1 MFCNKCGNEL
11 SANAVF
17 CNMCG
22 AQVSAEKKATYDVPE
37 MTVEESIVFIEK
49 LKHKY
54 QEVEKLQREISDKE
68 SAIARPVYQELRRYS
83 FFRFFWKYIIFA
95 IIAFYGILILSS
107 VAAGNDGAFTVMMIL
122 TFLVPIGLLIFGGIN
137 AAKRRNEENEAII
150 NGNERSVLQRKE
162 LEEKTASLKRDLA
175 TRKKRLEADEY
186 MIPTGLRKSSSL
198 AQIITLLKSYNKF
211 LAGIKPA
218 NQFYNYFFS

>member
-22 AQVSAEKKATYDVPE
+22 AQVSVEKKATYDVPE

-107 VAAGNDGAFTVMMIL
+107 IAAGNDGAFTVMMIL

-137 AAKRRNEENEAII
+137 AAKRRNEENDAII

-198 AQIITLLKSYNKF
+198 AQIITLLKSGKASSLNEAYTILGK
-211 LAGIKPA
+211 
-218 NQFYNYFFS
+218 

>member
-22 AQVSAEKKATYDVPE
+22 AQVSAEKKANYDVPE

-95 IIAFYGILILSS
+95 IIAFYGILILASF
-107 VAAGNDGAFTVMMIL
+107 AAGNDGAFTVMMIL

-150 NGNERSVLQRKE
+150 NSNERAVLQRKE

-198 AQIITLLKSYNKF
+198 AQIITLLKSGKASSLNEAYTILGK
-211 LAGIKPA
+211 
-218 NQFYNYFFS
+218 

>member
-107 VAAGNDGAFTVMMIL
+107 IAAGNDGAFTVMLIL

-150 NGNERSVLQRKE
+150 NGNERAVLQRKE

-198 AQIITLLKSYNKF
+198 AQIITLLKSGKASSLNEAYTILGK
-211 LAGIKPA
+211 
-218 NQFYNYFFS
+218 

>member
-150 NGNERSVLQRKE
+150 NSNERAVLQRKE

-198 AQIITLLKSYNKF
+198 AQIITLLKSGKASSLNEAYTILGK
-211 LAGIKPA
+211 
-218 NQFYNYFFS
+218 

>member
-137 AAKRRNEENEAII
+137 AAKRRNEENESII
-150 NGNERSVLQRKE
+150 NGNERAVLQRKE

-198 AQIITLLKSYNKF
+198 AQIITLLKSGKASSLNEAYTILGK
-211 LAGIKPA
+211 
-218 NQFYNYFFS
+218 

>member
-107 VAAGNDGAFTVMMIL
+107 VAAGNDGAFTVMLIL

-150 NGNERSVLQRKE
+150 NSNERAVLQRKE

-198 AQIITLLKSYNKF
+198 AQIITLLKSGKASSLNEAYTILGK
-211 LAGIKPA
+211 
-218 NQFYNYFFS
+218 

>member
-1 MFCNKCGNEL
+1 MAFCNKCGNEL

-198 AQIITLLKSYNKF
+198 AQIITLLKSGKASSLNEAYTILGK
-211 LAGIKPA
+211 
-218 NQFYNYFFS
+218 

>member
-83 FFRFFWKYIIFA
+83 FFFFFWKYIIFA

-107 VAAGNDGAFTVMMIL
+107 VAAGNDGAFTVMLIL

-150 NGNERSVLQRKE
+150 NGNERAVLQRKE

-198 AQIITLLKSYNKF
+198 AQIITLLKSGKASSLNEAYTILGK
-211 LAGIKPA
+211 
-218 NQFYNYFFS
+218 

>member
-11 SANAVF
+11 SENAVF

-107 VAAGNDGAFTVMMIL
+107 VAAGNDGAFTVMLIL

-150 NGNERSVLQRKE
+150 NGNERAVLQRKE

-198 AQIITLLKSYNKF
+198 AQIITLLKSGKASSLNEAYTILGK
-211 LAGIKPA
+211 
-218 NQFYNYFFS
+218 

>member
-107 VAAGNDGAFTVMMIL
+107 VAAGNDGAFTVMLIL

-137 AAKRRNEENEAII
+137 AAKRRNAENEAII
-150 NGNERSVLQRKE
+150 NGNERAVLQRKE

-198 AQIITLLKSYNKF
+198 AQIITLLKSGKASSLNEAYTILGK
-211 LAGIKPA
+211 
-218 NQFYNYFFS
+218 

>member
-68 SAIARPVYQELRRYS
+68 SAIARPIYQELRRYS

-150 NGNERSVLQRKE
+150 NGNERAVLQRKE

-198 AQIITLLKSYNKF
+198 AQIITLLKSGKASSLNEAYTILGK
-211 LAGIKPA
+211 
-218 NQFYNYFFS
+218 

>member
-107 VAAGNDGAFTVMMIL
+107 IAAGNDGAFTVMMIL

-198 AQIITLLKSYNKF
+198 AQIITLLKSGKASSLNEAYTILGK
-211 LAGIKPA
+211 
-218 NQFYNYFFS
+218 

>member
-107 VAAGNDGAFTVMMIL
+107 VAAGNDGAFTVMLIL

-150 NGNERSVLQRKE
+150 NGNERAVLQRKE

-198 AQIITLLKSYNKF
+198 AQIITLLKSGKASSLNEAYTILGK
-211 LAGIKPA
+211 
-218 NQFYNYFFS
+218 

>member
-95 IIAFYGILILSS
+95 IIAFYGILIISS
-107 VAAGNDGAFTVMMIL
+107 FAAGNDGAFTVMMIL

-150 NGNERSVLQRKE
+150 NSNERAVLQRKE

-198 AQIITLLKSYNKF
+198 AQIITLLKSGKASSLNEAYTILGK
-211 LAGIKPA
+211 
-218 NQFYNYFFS
+218 

>member
-11 SANAVF
+11 SSNAVF

-22 AQVSAEKKATYDVPE
+22 APVSVEKKATYDVPE

-54 QEVEKLQREISDKE
+54 QEIEKLQREISDKE

-107 VAAGNDGAFTVMMIL
+107 VAAGNDGAFTVMIIL

-150 NGNERSVLQRKE
+150 NGNERAVLQRKE

-198 AQIITLLKSYNKF
+198 AQIITLLKSGKASNLNEAYTILGK
-211 LAGIKPA
+211 
-218 NQFYNYFFS
+218 

>member
-107 VAAGNDGAFTVMMIL
+107 VAAGNDGAFTVMLIL

-150 NGNERSVLQRKE
+150 NGNERAVLQRKE

-175 TRKKRLEADEY
+175 TRKKRLEAIPDELDVDLAY
-186 MIPTGLRKSSSL
+186 MLPFSAVTGEGTQELRD
-198 AQIITLLKSYNKF
+198 IITECVEDN
-211 LAGIKPA
+211 GEDD
-218 NQFYNYFFS
+218 Q

>member
-17 CNMCG
+17 CNMGG

-107 VAAGNDGAFTVMMIL
+107 VAAGNDGAFTVMLIL

-150 NGNERSVLQRKE
+150 NGNERAVLQRKE

-198 AQIITLLKSYNKF
+198 AQIITLLKSGKASSLNEAYTILGK
-211 LAGIKPA
+211 
-218 NQFYNYFFS
+218 

>member
-107 VAAGNDGAFTVMMIL
+107 VAAGNDGAFTVMLIL

-137 AAKRRNEENEAII
+137 
-150 NGNERSVLQRKE
+150 
-162 LEEKTASLKRDLA
+162 SLKRDLA

-198 AQIITLLKSYNKF
+198 AQIITLLKSGKASSLNEAYTILGK
-211 LAGIKPA
+211 
-218 NQFYNYFFS
+218 

>member
-107 VAAGNDGAFTVMMIL
+107 VAAGNDGAFTVMLIL

-137 AAKRRNEENEAII
+137 AAKRCNEENEAII
-150 NGNERSVLQRKE
+150 NGNERAVLQRKE

-198 AQIITLLKSYNKF
+198 AQIITLLKSGKASSLNEAYTILGK
-211 LAGIKPA
+211 
-218 NQFYNYFFS
+218 

>member
-54 QEVEKLQREISDKE
+54 QEIEKLQREISDKE

-107 VAAGNDGAFTVMMIL
+107 VAAGNDGAFTVMIIL

-150 NGNERSVLQRKE
+150 NGNERAVLQRKE

-198 AQIITLLKSYNKF
+198 AQIITLLKSGKASNLNEAYTILGK
-211 LAGIKPA
+211 
-218 NQFYNYFFS
+218 

>member
-68 SAIARPVYQELRRYS
+68 SAIARLFLRT
-83 FFRFFWKYIIFA
+83 
-95 IIAFYGILILSS
+95 GQQ
-107 VAAGNDGAFTVMMIL
+107 GASTW
-122 TFLVPIGLLIFGGIN
+122 
-137 AAKRRNEENEAII
+137 
-150 NGNERSVLQRKE
+150 
-162 LEEKTASLKRDLA
+162 
-175 TRKKRLEADEY
+175 
-186 MIPTGLRKSSSL
+186 RKS
-198 AQIITLLKSYNKF
+198 
-211 LAGIKPA
+211 
-218 NQFYNYFFS
+218 

>member
-107 VAAGNDGAFTVMMIL
+107 IAAGNDGAFTVMMIL

-150 NGNERSVLQRKE
+150 NGNERAVLQRKE

-198 AQIITLLKSYNKF
+198 AQIITLLKSGKASSLNEAYTILGK
-211 LAGIKPA
+211 
-218 NQFYNYFFS
+218 

>member
-150 NGNERSVLQRKE
+150 NGNERAVLQRKE

-198 AQIITLLKSYNKF
+198 AQIITLLKSGKASSLNEAYTILGK
-211 LAGIKPA
+211 
-218 NQFYNYFFS
+218 

>member
-198 AQIITLLKSYNKF
+198 AQIITLLKSGKASSLNEAYTILGK
-211 LAGIKPA
+211 
-218 NQFYNYFFS
+218 